1 MSQLIRARIRKLLL
15 AAGAMTQMAAVPT
28 AALALAGL
36 LIAAPSAWT
45 APTPDATTL
54 VRRADQ
60 HLRGNTGYAE
70 YTMKLVRPDWSR
82 ELTLK
87 SWTRGSDAAL
97 VLIEFPA
104 RDRGTS
110 FLKRGA
116 EVWSWVPAIERVI
129 KIPPAMM
136 TQSWMGSDF
145 TNDDLVKESSLVDD
159 YTHEIVGDSTLAGR
173 KCWKIRLVPKPEAAV
188 VWGQVLL
195 WISQADDL
203 ELRLEYFD
211 EDGAL
216 VNVLEMSSIR
226 EMGGRLL
233 PTVLTMSPVG
243 KPGHRTVL
251 TYRDARF
258 DQPIADSFF
267 SEQNMKRVR

>member
-1 MSQLIRARIRKLLL
+1 MNPWTRPRLRVPRPASGSRTGWAGGATTTLALATLLL
-15 AAGAMTQMAAVPT
+15 AVAT
-28 AALALAGL
+28 AR
-36 LIAAPSAWT
+36 T
-45 APTPDATTL
+45 ATAPDATSI

-60 HLRGNTGYAE
+60 HLRGTTSYAE
-70 YTMKLVRPDWSR
+70 YTMTLVRPDWSR
-82 ELTLK
+82 EMTLK
-87 SWTRGSDAAL
+87 SWTRGHDAAL
-97 VLIEFPA
+97 ILIESPA

-116 EVWSWVPAIERVI
+116 EVWSWVPAVERVI
-129 KIPPAMM
+129 KIPPSMM

-159 YTHEIVGDSTLAGR
+159 YTHEIVGDSTIAGR
-173 KCWKIRLVPKPEAAV
+173 TCWKVRLVPKPEAAV
-188 VWGQVLL
+188 VWGRVLL
-195 WISQADDL
+195 WVSEADDL

-226 EMGGRLL
+226 ELGGRLL

-243 KPGHRTVL
+243 KPGQHTVL

-258 DQPIADSFF
+258 DQPIADPFF
-267 SEQNMKRVR
+267 SEQNMRRVR